1 MATLAP
7 ARVQATLARRGEVVA
22 LGVWVLLVV
31 VAVVW
36 GAAVRTAD
44 VGIEAAPLFGY
55 WSLRLDP
62 GAFLALVVAAS
73 VVAFGPATA
82 SRLPWRALP
91 SAAGATSALWAVAL
105 AASDGWD
112 RLTQPLT
119 SERHEYE
126 PYARTI
132 TSARTFLDD
141 FAELV
146 PGLPTHPSA
155 HPPGATLVPWLLDRI
170 GLGGAGWFAA
180 LVIVAWGV
188 AIGAALVACGRLA
201 GHDEARRAAPAL
213 VLLPAA
219 IWVATSADAL
229 FAGVTALGVA
239 LAVAGGRRA
248 AVAGGLGLG
257 LAALLSYGVVLA
269 LTIPAAV
276 AWHRRRLDDLAA
288 AVVAAGAVLVF
299 VAATTGFWWFDGLA
313 ATRDRY
319 WSGLASVRPGP
330 YLTLAGNPA
339 ALALAT
345 GPAVAVGLARRA
357 GNPLVVGALLAV
369 GVADL
374 SQLSRGEVERIWL
387 PFVPWLALAAKGDD
401 RRLLALGAALA
412 LVIESSLGRI
422 S

>member
-7 ARVQATLARRGEVVA
+7 ARASAALARRELVA
-22 LGVWVLLVV
+22 LALWALLVA
-31 VAVVW
+31 VAVAW
-36 GAAVRTAD
+36 GAAVRAGD
-44 VGIEAAPLFGY
+44 VGIEAAPLFGH

-62 GAFLALVVAAS
+62 GVVPALAVAAV
-73 VVAFGPATA
+73 VVAFGPAAA
-82 SRLPWRALP
+82 SSLPWRALP
-91 SAAGATSALWAVAL
+91 VVAGATSVLWAVTL

-112 RLTQPLT
+112 QLTRPLT

-132 TSARTFLDD
+132 TSARDFLDG
-141 FAELV
+141 FAGLV
-146 PGLPTHPSA
+146 PHLPTHPSA

-188 AIGAALVACGRLA
+188 AIGAALVACGHLA
-201 GHDEARRAAPAL
+201 GHDPARRAAPAL

-219 IWVATSADAL
+219 IWAATSADAL

-239 LAVAGGRRA
+239 LAVTGGRRA
-248 AVAGGLGLG
+248 AVAGGLVLG

-269 LTIPAAV
+269 LAIPAAV

-288 AVVAAGAVLVF
+288 TVVAAGAVLVL
-299 VAATTGFWWFDGLA
+299 VAVTTGFWWFDGLA

-339 ALALAT
+339 ALALAA
-345 GPAVAVGLARRA
+345 GPAVAVGFARRVR
-357 GNPLVVGALLAV
+357 NPLVVGALLAV
-369 GVADL
+369 AVADL

-401 RRLLALGAALA
+401 RRLLVLCAALA